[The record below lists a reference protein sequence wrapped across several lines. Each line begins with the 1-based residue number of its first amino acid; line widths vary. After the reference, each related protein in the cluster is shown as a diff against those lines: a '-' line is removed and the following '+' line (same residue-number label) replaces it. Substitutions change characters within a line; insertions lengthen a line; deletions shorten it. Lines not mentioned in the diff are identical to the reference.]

1 MKNANRNKVDINF
14 QEINLLKKEELEK
27 LPLFDIIVSNP
38 PYIRESEKKWM
49 KKNVLNFEPTNAL
62 FVSDQNPLIFYQAIA
77 EFSKTHLK
85 RNGTLYYE
93 INENLSDE
101 LIELHQNL
109 GFSLTNVIKDINQ
122 KDRIL
127 RCSFLK

>member
-1 MKNANRNKVDINF
+1 
-14 QEINLLKKEELEK
+14 
-27 LPLFDIIVSNP
+27 
-38 PYIRESEKKWM
+38 M

-62 FVSDQNPLIFYQAIA
+62 FVSDKNPLIFYRAIA
-77 EFSKTHLK
+77 EFSKKHLK